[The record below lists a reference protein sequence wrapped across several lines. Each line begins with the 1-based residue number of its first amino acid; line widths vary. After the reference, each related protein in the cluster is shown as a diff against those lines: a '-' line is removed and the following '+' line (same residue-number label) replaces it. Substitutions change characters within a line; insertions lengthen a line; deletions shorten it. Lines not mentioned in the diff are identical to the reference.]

1 MIKLAKKKQIVI
13 SEEELVP
20 TTLAVVQDKKKA
32 SIFGVLWIFVIF
44 IIFIAGVIYLPE
56 ISAYINSYL
65 NPDIIEPGTS
75 NNDNNKANDTE
86 DISQVK
92 EYAITNELEITE
104 ESFKIGSFNI
114 ENNTIKFKITN
125 LTNEV
130 LELKD
135 EHYFINLYNDNKK
148 LLQRIYLQ
156 DILSP
161 NSETDSSYDLND
173 TMTTIISLVKI
184 REDEY
189 PSHVVNVPE
198 EGIATMTCINDK
210 NYEKLE
216 YLLNSNKAY
225 VTNLIYEVNTN
236 DSNFN
241 NLYSNYQISKAAYNN
256 IEGVS
261 SNITVENGILKFKT
275 IMNLSNIKSD
285 TINLK
290 SVYPYGTDAKVI
302 YFEMT
307 ASGYTCS

>member
-32 SIFGVLWIFVIF
+32 NVFGMIWIFIIF

-65 NPDIIEPGTS
+65 NPDVVVPNTPSKDNKKEDDTKDETS
-75 NNDNNKANDTE
+75 
-86 DISQVK
+86 VK
-92 EYAITNELEITE
+92 EYKIANDLEITE
-104 ESFKIGSFNI
+104 KSFKISNFNI

-125 LTNEV
+125 LTSEV

-135 EHYFINLYNDNKK
+135 AHYFINLYNDSKK

-156 DILSP
+156 DIISP
-161 NSETDSSYDLND
+161 SSEADATYDLND
-173 TMTTIISLVKI
+173 SSASIISLVKI
-184 REDEY
+184 SEEEY
-189 PSHVVNVPE
+189 PSHIVTVPE
-198 EGIATMTCINDK
+198 EGVATLTCTK
-210 NYEKLE
+210 NYEKVE
-216 YLLNSNKAY
+216 YLLNNNKVY
-225 VTNLIYEVNTN
+225 VTNLIYEVNTT
-236 DSNFN
+236 DANFN
-241 NLYSNYQISKAAYNN
+241 NLYNNYQALQTTYNN

-261 SNITVENGILKFKT
+261 SNITLENGLLSFKT
-275 IMNLSNIKSD
+275 IINLSSVKSD
-285 TINLK
+285 TLNLK
-290 SVYPYGTDAKVI
+290 TIYPFGTDAKVI

>member
-32 SIFGVLWIFVIF
+32 NVFGMIWIFIIF

-65 NPDIIEPGTS
+65 NPDVVVPNTPSKDNKKEDDTKDETS
-75 NNDNNKANDTE
+75 
-86 DISQVK
+86 VK
-92 EYAITNELEITE
+92 EYKIANDLEITE
-104 ESFKIGSFNI
+104 ESFKISNFNI

-125 LTNEV
+125 LTSEV

-135 EHYFINLYNDNKK
+135 AHYFVNLYSDNKK

-156 DILSP
+156 DIISPSSEADATYDLS
-161 NSETDSSYDLND
+161 DSSAS
-173 TMTTIISLVKI
+173 IISLVKI
-184 REDEY
+184 SEEEY
-189 PSHVVNVPE
+189 PSHIVTVPE
-198 EGIATMTCINDK
+198 EGVATLTCTK
-210 NYEKLE
+210 NYEKVE
-216 YLLNSNKAY
+216 YLLNNNKVY
-225 VTNLIYEVNTN
+225 VTNLIYEVNTT
-236 DSNFN
+236 DANFN
-241 NLYSNYQISKAAYNN
+241 NLYNNYQALQTTYNN

-261 SNITVENGILKFKT
+261 SNITLENGLLSFKT
-275 IMNLSNIKSD
+275 IINLSSVKSD
-285 TINLK
+285 ALNLK
-290 SVYPYGTDAKVI
+290 TIYPFGTDAKVI

>member
-32 SIFGVLWIFVIF
+32 NVFGMIWIFIIF

-65 NPDIIEPGTS
+65 NPDVVVPNTPS
-75 NNDNNKANDTE
+75 KDNKKEDDTKDE
-86 DISQVK
+86 ISVK
-92 EYAITNELEITE
+92 EYKIANDLEITE
-104 ESFKIGSFNI
+104 ESFKISNFNI

-125 LTNEV
+125 LTSEV

-135 EHYFINLYNDNKK
+135 AHYFVNLYSDNKK

-156 DILSP
+156 DIISPSSEADATYDLS
-161 NSETDSSYDLND
+161 DSSAS
-173 TMTTIISLVKI
+173 IISLVKI
-184 REDEY
+184 SEEEY
-189 PSHVVNVPE
+189 PSHIVTVPE
-198 EGIATMTCINDK
+198 EGVATLTCTK
-210 NYEKLE
+210 NYEKVE
-216 YLLNSNKAY
+216 YLLNNNKVY
-225 VTNLIYEVNTN
+225 VTNLLYEVNTT
-236 DSNFN
+236 DANFN
-241 NLYSNYQISKAAYNN
+241 NLYNNYQALQTTYNN

-261 SNITVENGILKFKT
+261 SNITLENGLLSFKT
-275 IMNLSNIKSD
+275 IINLSSVKSD
-285 TINLK
+285 TLNLK
-290 SVYPYGTDAKVI
+290 TIYPFGTDAKVI

>member
-32 SIFGVLWIFVIF
+32 NVFGMIWIFIIF

-65 NPDIIEPGTS
+65 NPDVVVPNTPSKDNKKEDDTKDETS
-75 NNDNNKANDTE
+75 
-86 DISQVK
+86 VK
-92 EYAITNELEITE
+92 EYTITNELEIAE
-104 ESFKIGSFNI
+104 ESFKISNFNI

-125 LTNEV
+125 LTSEV

-135 EHYFINLYNDNKK
+135 AHYFVNLYSDSKK

-156 DILSP
+156 DIISPSSEADATYDLS
-161 NSETDSSYDLND
+161 DSSAS
-173 TMTTIISLVKI
+173 IISLVKI
-184 REDEY
+184 SEEEY
-189 PSHVVNVPE
+189 PSHIVTVPE
-198 EGIATMTCINDK
+198 EGVATLTCTK
-210 NYEKLE
+210 NYEKVE
-216 YLLNSNKAY
+216 YLLNNNKVY
-225 VTNLIYEVNTN
+225 VTNLLYEVNTT
-236 DSNFN
+236 DANFN
-241 NLYSNYQISKAAYNN
+241 NLYNNYQALQTTYNN

-261 SNITVENGILKFKT
+261 SNITLENGLLSFKT
-275 IMNLSNIKSD
+275 IINLSSVKSD
-285 TINLK
+285 TLNLK
-290 SVYPYGTDAKVI
+290 TIYPFGTDAKVI

>member
-32 SIFGVLWIFVIF
+32 SVFGMIWIFIIF

-65 NPDIIEPGTS
+65 NPEVVVPSAPSKDNKKEDYPKDETS
-75 NNDNNKANDTE
+75 
-86 DISQVK
+86 VK
-92 EYAITNELEITE
+92 EYKIANDLEITE
-104 ESFKIGSFNI
+104 ESFKISNFNI

-135 EHYFINLYNDNKK
+135 AHYFVNLYSDNKK

-156 DILSP
+156 DIISP
-161 NSETDSSYDLND
+161 SSETDAAYDLSD
-173 TMTTIISLVKI
+173 SSAKVISLVKI
-184 REDEY
+184 SEEEY
-189 PSHVVNVPE
+189 PSHIVTVPE
-198 EGIATMTCINDK
+198 EGVATLTCTK
-210 NYEKLE
+210 NYEKVE
-216 YLLNSNKAY
+216 YLLNNNKVY
-225 VTNLIYEVNTN
+225 VTNLLYEVNTT
-236 DSNFN
+236 DVNFN
-241 NLYSNYQISKAAYNN
+241 NLYNNYQTLQTTYNN

-261 SNITVENGILKFKT
+261 SNITLENGLLSFKT
-275 IMNLSNIKSD
+275 IINLSSVKSD
-285 TINLK
+285 TLNLK
-290 SVYPYGTDAKVI
+290 TIYPFGTDAKVI

>member
-32 SIFGVLWIFVIF
+32 NVFGMIWIFIIF

-65 NPDIIEPGTS
+65 NPDVVVPNTPSKDNKKEDDTKDETS
-75 NNDNNKANDTE
+75 
-86 DISQVK
+86 VK
-92 EYAITNELEITE
+92 EYKIANDLEITE
-104 ESFKIGSFNI
+104 ESFKISNFNI

-125 LTNEV
+125 LTSEV

-135 EHYFINLYNDNKK
+135 AHYFVNLYSDNKK

-161 NSETDSSYDLND
+161 SSETDAAYDLSD
-173 TMTTIISLVKI
+173 SSAKVISLVKI
-184 REDEY
+184 SEEEY
-189 PSHVVNVPE
+189 PSHIVTVPE
-198 EGIATMTCINDK
+198 EGVATLTCTK
-210 NYEKLE
+210 NYEKVE
-216 YLLNSNKAY
+216 YLLNNNKVY
-225 VTNLIYEVNTN
+225 VANLIYEVNTT
-236 DSNFN
+236 DVNFN
-241 NLYSNYQISKAAYNN
+241 NLYNNYQTLQTTYNN

-261 SNITVENGILKFKT
+261 SNITLENGLLSFKT
-275 IMNLSNIKSD
+275 IINLSSVKSD
-285 TINLK
+285 TLNLK
-290 SVYPYGTDAKVI
+290 SVYPFGTDAKVI

>member
-32 SIFGVLWIFVIF
+32 NVFGIIWIFIIF

-65 NPDIIEPGTS
+65 NPDVVVPSTPSKDNKKEDDTKDETS
-75 NNDNNKANDTE
+75 
-86 DISQVK
+86 VK
-92 EYAITNELEITE
+92 EYKIANDLEITE
-104 ESFKIGSFNI
+104 ESFKISNFNI

-125 LTNEV
+125 LTSEV

-135 EHYFINLYNDNKK
+135 AHYFVNLYSDNKK

-161 NSETDSSYDLND
+161 SSETDAAYDLSD
-173 TMTTIISLVKI
+173 SSAKVISLVKI
-184 REDEY
+184 SEEEY
-189 PSHVVNVPE
+189 PSHIVTVPE
-198 EGIATMTCINDK
+198 EGVATLTCTK
-210 NYEKLE
+210 NYEKVE
-216 YLLNSNKAY
+216 YLLNNNKVY
-225 VTNLIYEVNTN
+225 VANLIYEVNTT
-236 DSNFN
+236 DVNFN
-241 NLYSNYQISKAAYNN
+241 NLYNNYQTLQTTYNN

-261 SNITVENGILKFKT
+261 SNITLENGLLSFKT
-275 IMNLSNIKSD
+275 IINLSSVKSD
-285 TINLK
+285 TLNLK
-290 SVYPYGTDAKVI
+290 TIYPFGTDAKVI

>member
-32 SIFGVLWIFVIF
+32 NVFGMIWIFIIF

-65 NPDIIEPGTS
+65 NPDVVVPNTPSKDNKKEDDTQDDTS
-75 NNDNNKANDTE
+75 
-86 DISQVK
+86 VK
-92 EYAITNELEITE
+92 EYTITNELEIAE
-104 ESFKIGSFNI
+104 ESFKISSFNI

-125 LTNEV
+125 LTSEV

-135 EHYFINLYNDNKK
+135 AHYFVNLYSDNKK

-156 DILSP
+156 DIISPSSEADATYDLS
-161 NSETDSSYDLND
+161 DSSAS
-173 TMTTIISLVKI
+173 IISLVKI
-184 REDEY
+184 SEEEY
-189 PSHVVNVPE
+189 PSHIVTVPE
-198 EGIATMTCINDK
+198 EGVATLTCTK
-210 NYEKLE
+210 NYEKVE
-216 YLLNSNKAY
+216 YLLNNNKVY
-225 VTNLIYEVNTN
+225 VTNLLYEVNTT
-236 DSNFN
+236 DANFN
-241 NLYSNYQISKAAYNN
+241 NLYNNYQALQTTYNN

-261 SNITVENGILKFKT
+261 SNITLENGLLSFKT
-275 IMNLSNIKSD
+275 IINLSSVKSD
-285 TINLK
+285 TLNLK
-290 SVYPYGTDAKVI
+290 TIYPFGTDAKVI

>member
-32 SIFGVLWIFVIF
+32 NVFGMIWIFIIF

-65 NPDIIEPGTS
+65 NPDVVVPNTPSKDNKKEDDTKDETS
-75 NNDNNKANDTE
+75 
-86 DISQVK
+86 VK
-92 EYAITNELEITE
+92 EYKIANDLEITE
-104 ESFKIGSFNI
+104 ESFKISNFNV

-125 LTNEV
+125 LTSEV

-135 EHYFINLYNDNKK
+135 EHYFVNLYSDNKK

-156 DILSP
+156 DIISPSSEADATYDLS
-161 NSETDSSYDLND
+161 DSSAS
-173 TMTTIISLVKI
+173 IISLVKI
-184 REDEY
+184 SEEEY
-189 PSHVVNVPE
+189 PSHIVTVPE
-198 EGIATMTCINDK
+198 EGVATLTCTK
-210 NYEKLE
+210 NYEKVE
-216 YLLNSNKAY
+216 YLLNNNKVY
-225 VTNLIYEVNTN
+225 VTNLLYEVNTT
-236 DSNFN
+236 DANFN
-241 NLYSNYQISKAAYNN
+241 NLYNNYQALQTTYNN

-261 SNITVENGILKFKT
+261 SNITLENGLLSFKT
-275 IMNLSNIKSD
+275 IINLSSVKSD
-285 TINLK
+285 TLNLK
-290 SVYPYGTDAKVI
+290 TIYPFGTDAKVI

>member
-32 SIFGVLWIFVIF
+32 NVFGMIWIFIIF

-65 NPDIIEPGTS
+65 NPDVVVPNTPSKDNKKEDDTKDETS
-75 NNDNNKANDTE
+75 
-86 DISQVK
+86 VK
-92 EYAITNELEITE
+92 EYKIANDLEITE
-104 ESFKIGSFNI
+104 ESFKISNFNI

-125 LTNEV
+125 LTSEV

-135 EHYFINLYNDNKK
+135 AHYFVNLYSDNKK

-156 DILSP
+156 DIISPSSEADATYDLS
-161 NSETDSSYDLND
+161 DSSAS
-173 TMTTIISLVKI
+173 IISLVKI
-184 REDEY
+184 SEEEY
-189 PSHVVNVPE
+189 PSHIVTVPE
-198 EGIATMTCINDK
+198 EGVATLTCTK
-210 NYEKLE
+210 NYEKVE
-216 YLLNSNKAY
+216 YLLNNNKVY
-225 VTNLIYEVNTN
+225 VTNLIYEVNTT
-236 DSNFN
+236 DANFN
-241 NLYSNYQISKAAYNN
+241 NLYNNYQALQTTYNN

-261 SNITVENGILKFKT
+261 SNITLENGLLSFKT
-275 IMNLSNIKSD
+275 IINLSSVKSD
-285 TINLK
+285 TLNLK
-290 SVYPYGTDAKVI
+290 TIYPFGTDAKVI

>member
-32 SIFGVLWIFVIF
+32 NVFGMIWIFIIF

-65 NPDIIEPGTS
+65 NPDVVVPSTPSKDNKKEDDTKDETS
-75 NNDNNKANDTE
+75 
-86 DISQVK
+86 VK
-92 EYAITNELEITE
+92 EYKIANDLEITE
-104 ESFKIGSFNI
+104 ESFKISNFNI

-135 EHYFINLYNDNKK
+135 AHYFVNLYSDNKK

-161 NSETDSSYDLND
+161 SSETDAAYDLSD
-173 TMTTIISLVKI
+173 SSAKVISLVKI
-184 REDEY
+184 SEEEY
-189 PSHVVNVPE
+189 PSHIVTVPE
-198 EGIATMTCINDK
+198 EGVATLTCTK
-210 NYEKLE
+210 NYEKVE
-216 YLLNSNKAY
+216 YLLNNNKVY
-225 VTNLIYEVNTN
+225 VANLIYEVNTT
-236 DSNFN
+236 DVNFN
-241 NLYSNYQISKAAYNN
+241 NLYNNYQTLQTTYNN

-261 SNITVENGILKFKT
+261 SNITLENGLLNFKT
-275 IMNLSNIKSD
+275 IINLSSVKSD
-285 TINLK
+285 TLNLK
-290 SVYPYGTDAKVI
+290 SVYPFGTDAKVI

>member
-32 SIFGVLWIFVIF
+32 NVFGMIWIFIIF

-65 NPDIIEPGTS
+65 NPEVVVPSTPSKDNKKEDDTKDETS
-75 NNDNNKANDTE
+75 
-86 DISQVK
+86 VK
-92 EYAITNELEITE
+92 EYKIANDLEITE
-104 ESFKIGSFNI
+104 ESFKISNFNI

-125 LTNEV
+125 LTSEV

-135 EHYFINLYNDNKK
+135 AHYFVNLYSDNKK

-161 NSETDSSYDLND
+161 SSETDAAYDLID
-173 TMTTIISLVKI
+173 SSAKVISLVKI
-184 REDEY
+184 SEEEY
-189 PSHVVNVPE
+189 PSHIVTVPE
-198 EGIATMTCINDK
+198 EGVATLTCTK
-210 NYEKLE
+210 NYEKVE
-216 YLLNSNKAY
+216 YLLNNNKVY
-225 VTNLIYEVNTN
+225 VANLIYEVNTT
-236 DSNFN
+236 DVNFN
-241 NLYSNYQISKAAYNN
+241 NLYNNYQTLQTTYNN

-261 SNITVENGILKFKT
+261 SNITLENGLLNFKT
-275 IMNLSNIKSD
+275 IINLSSVKSD
-285 TINLK
+285 TLNLK
-290 SVYPYGTDAKVI
+290 TIYPFGTDAKVI

>member
-32 SIFGVLWIFVIF
+32 NVFGMIWIFIIF

-65 NPDIIEPGTS
+65 NPDVVVPSTPSKDNKKEDDTKDETS
-75 NNDNNKANDTE
+75 
-86 DISQVK
+86 VK
-92 EYAITNELEITE
+92 EYKIANDLEITE
-104 ESFKIGSFNI
+104 ESFKISNFNI

-125 LTNEV
+125 LTSEV

-135 EHYFINLYNDNKK
+135 AHYFVNLYSDNKK

-161 NSETDSSYDLND
+161 SSETDAAYDLSD
-173 TMTTIISLVKI
+173 SSAKVISLVKI
-184 REDEY
+184 SEEEY
-189 PSHVVNVPE
+189 PSHIVTVPE
-198 EGIATMTCINDK
+198 EGVATLTCTK
-210 NYEKLE
+210 NYEKVE
-216 YLLNSNKAY
+216 YLLNNNKVY
-225 VTNLIYEVNTN
+225 VANLIYEVNTT
-236 DSNFN
+236 DVNFN
-241 NLYSNYQISKAAYNN
+241 NLYNNYQTLQTTYNN

-261 SNITVENGILKFKT
+261 SNITLENGLLNFKT
-275 IMNLSNIKSD
+275 IINLSSVKSD
-285 TINLK
+285 TLNLK
-290 SVYPYGTDAKVI
+290 TIYPFGTDAKVI

>member
-32 SIFGVLWIFVIF
+32 NVFGMIWIFIIF

-65 NPDIIEPGTS
+65 NPDVVVPNTPS
-75 NNDNNKANDTE
+75 KDNKKEDDTKDE
-86 DISQVK
+86 ISVK
-92 EYAITNELEITE
+92 EYKIANDLEITE
-104 ESFKIGSFNI
+104 ESFKISNFNI

-125 LTNEV
+125 LTSEV

-135 EHYFINLYNDNKK
+135 AHYFVNLYSDNKK

-156 DILSP
+156 DIISPSSEADATYDLS
-161 NSETDSSYDLND
+161 DSSAS
-173 TMTTIISLVKI
+173 IISLVKI
-184 REDEY
+184 SEEEY
-189 PSHVVNVPE
+189 PSHIVTIPE
-198 EGIATMTCINDK
+198 EGVATLTCTK
-210 NYEKLE
+210 NYEKVE
-216 YLLNSNKAY
+216 YLLNNNKVY
-225 VTNLIYEVNTN
+225 VTNLLYEVNTT
-236 DSNFN
+236 DANFN
-241 NLYSNYQISKAAYNN
+241 NLYNNYQALQTTYNN

-261 SNITVENGILKFKT
+261 SNITLENGLLSFKT
-275 IMNLSNIKSD
+275 IINLSSVKSD
-285 TINLK
+285 TLNLK
-290 SVYPYGTDAKVI
+290 TIYPFGTDAKVI

>member
-32 SIFGVLWIFVIF
+32 NVFGMIWIFIIF

-65 NPDIIEPGTS
+65 NPDVVVPNTPSKDNKKEDDTKDETS
-75 NNDNNKANDTE
+75 
-86 DISQVK
+86 VK
-92 EYAITNELEITE
+92 EYKIANDLEITE
-104 ESFKIGSFNI
+104 ESFKISNFNI

-125 LTNEV
+125 LTSEV

-135 EHYFINLYNDNKK
+135 AHYFINLYNDSKK

-156 DILSP
+156 DIISPSSEADATYDLS
-161 NSETDSSYDLND
+161 DSSAS
-173 TMTTIISLVKI
+173 IISLVKI
-184 REDEY
+184 SEEEY
-189 PSHVVNVPE
+189 PSHIVTVPE
-198 EGIATMTCINDK
+198 EGVATLTCTK
-210 NYEKLE
+210 NYEKVE
-216 YLLNSNKAY
+216 YLLNNNKVY
-225 VTNLIYEVNTN
+225 VTNLLYEVNTT
-236 DSNFN
+236 DANFN
-241 NLYSNYQISKAAYNN
+241 NLYNNYQALQTTYNN

-261 SNITVENGILKFKT
+261 SNITLENGLLSFKT
-275 IMNLSNIKSD
+275 IINLSSVKSD
-285 TINLK
+285 TLNLK
-290 SVYPYGTDAKVI
+290 TIYPFGTDAKVI

>member
-20 TTLAVVQDKKKA
+20 TTLAVVQDKKKV
-32 SIFGVLWIFVIF
+32 SVFGMVWIF
-44 IIFIAGVIYLPE
+44 IIFIIFITGVIYLPE

-65 NPDIIEPGTS
+65 NPEVVVPSTPSKDNKKEDDTKDETS
-75 NNDNNKANDTE
+75 
-86 DISQVK
+86 VK
-92 EYAITNELEITE
+92 EYKIANDLEITE
-104 ESFKIGSFNI
+104 ESFKISNFNI

-135 EHYFINLYNDNKK
+135 AHYFVNLYSDNKK

-161 NSETDSSYDLND
+161 SSETDAAYDLSD
-173 TMTTIISLVKI
+173 SSAKVISLVKI
-184 REDEY
+184 SEEEY
-189 PSHVVNVPE
+189 PSHIVTVPE
-198 EGIATMTCINDK
+198 EGVATLTCTK
-210 NYEKLE
+210 NYEKVE
-216 YLLNSNKAY
+216 YLLNNNKVY
-225 VTNLIYEVNTN
+225 VANLIYEVNTT
-236 DSNFN
+236 DVNFN
-241 NLYSNYQISKAAYNN
+241 NLYNNYQTLQTTYNN

-261 SNITVENGILKFKT
+261 SNITLENGLLSFKT
-275 IMNLSNIKSD
+275 IINLSSVKSD
-285 TINLK
+285 TLNLK
-290 SVYPYGTDAKVI
+290 SVYPFGTDAKVI

>member
-32 SIFGVLWIFVIF
+32 NVFGMIWIFIIF

-65 NPDIIEPGTS
+65 NPDVVVPNTPSKDNKKEDDTKDETS
-75 NNDNNKANDTE
+75 
-86 DISQVK
+86 VK
-92 EYAITNELEITE
+92 EYKIANDLEITE
-104 ESFKIGSFNI
+104 ESFKISNFNI

-125 LTNEV
+125 LTSEV

-135 EHYFINLYNDNKK
+135 AHYFVNLYSDNKK

-161 NSETDSSYDLND
+161 SSETDAAYDLSD
-173 TMTTIISLVKI
+173 SSASIISLVKI
-184 REDEY
+184 SEEEY
-189 PSHVVNVPE
+189 PSHIVTVPE
-198 EGIATMTCINDK
+198 EGVATLTCTK
-210 NYEKLE
+210 NYEKVE
-216 YLLNSNKAY
+216 YLLNNNKVY
-225 VTNLIYEVNTN
+225 VTNLIYEVNTT
-236 DSNFN
+236 DANFN
-241 NLYSNYQISKAAYNN
+241 NLYNNYQALQTTYNN

-261 SNITVENGILKFKT
+261 SNITLENGLLSFKT
-275 IMNLSNIKSD
+275 IINLSSVKSD
-285 TINLK
+285 TLNLK
-290 SVYPYGTDAKVI
+290 TIYPFGTDAKVI

>member
-32 SIFGVLWIFVIF
+32 NVFGMIWIFIIF

-65 NPDIIEPGTS
+65 NPDVVVPNTPSKDNKKEDDTKDETS
-75 NNDNNKANDTE
+75 
-86 DISQVK
+86 VK
-92 EYAITNELEITE
+92 EYKIANDLEITE
-104 ESFKIGSFNI
+104 ESFKISNFNI

-125 LTNEV
+125 LTSEV

-135 EHYFINLYNDNKK
+135 AHYFVNLYSDNKK

-161 NSETDSSYDLND
+161 SSETDAAYDLSD
-173 TMTTIISLVKI
+173 SSASIISLVKI
-184 REDEY
+184 SEEEY
-189 PSHVVNVPE
+189 PSHIVTVPE
-198 EGIATMTCINDK
+198 EGIATLTCTK
-210 NYEKLE
+210 NYEKVE
-216 YLLNSNKAY
+216 YLLNNNKAY
-225 VTNLIYEVNTN
+225 VTNLLYEVNTT
-236 DSNFN
+236 DVNFN
-241 NLYSNYQISKAAYNN
+241 NLYNNYQTLQTTYNN

-261 SNITVENGILKFKT
+261 SNITLENGLLSFKT
-275 IMNLSNIKSD
+275 IINLSSVKSD
-285 TINLK
+285 TLNLK
-290 SVYPYGTDAKVI
+290 TIYPFGTDAKVI

>member
-32 SIFGVLWIFVIF
+32 NVFGIIWIFIIF

-65 NPDIIEPGTS
+65 NPDVVVPNTPSKDNKKEDDTKDETS
-75 NNDNNKANDTE
+75 
-86 DISQVK
+86 VK
-92 EYAITNELEITE
+92 EYKIANDLEITE
-104 ESFKIGSFNI
+104 ESFKISNFNI

-135 EHYFINLYNDNKK
+135 AHYFVNLYSDNKK

-161 NSETDSSYDLND
+161 SSETDAAYDLSD
-173 TMTTIISLVKI
+173 SSAKVISLVKI
-184 REDEY
+184 SEEEY
-189 PSHVVNVPE
+189 PSHIVTVPE
-198 EGIATMTCINDK
+198 EGVATLTCTK
-210 NYEKLE
+210 NYEKVE
-216 YLLNSNKAY
+216 YLLNNNKVY
-225 VTNLIYEVNTN
+225 VANLIYEVNTT
-236 DSNFN
+236 DVNFN
-241 NLYSNYQISKAAYNN
+241 NLYNNYQTLQTTYNN

-261 SNITVENGILKFKT
+261 SNITLENGLLNFKT
-275 IMNLSNIKSD
+275 IINLSSVKSD
-285 TINLK
+285 TLNLK
-290 SVYPYGTDAKVI
+290 SVYPFGTDAKVI

>member
-32 SIFGVLWIFVIF
+32 NVFGMIWIFIIF

-65 NPDIIEPGTS
+65 NPDVVVPNTPSKDNKKEDDTKDETS
-75 NNDNNKANDTE
+75 
-86 DISQVK
+86 VK
-92 EYAITNELEITE
+92 EYTITNELEIAE
-104 ESFKIGSFNI
+104 ESFKISNFNI

-125 LTNEV
+125 LTSEV

-135 EHYFINLYNDNKK
+135 AHYFINLYNDSKK

-156 DILSP
+156 DIISPSSEADATYDLS
-161 NSETDSSYDLND
+161 DSSAS
-173 TMTTIISLVKI
+173 IISLVKI
-184 REDEY
+184 SEEEY
-189 PSHVVNVPE
+189 PSHIVTVPE
-198 EGIATMTCINDK
+198 EGVATLTCTK
-210 NYEKLE
+210 NYEKVE
-216 YLLNSNKAY
+216 YLLNNNKVY
-225 VTNLIYEVNTN
+225 VTNLLYEVNTT
-236 DSNFN
+236 DANFN
-241 NLYSNYQISKAAYNN
+241 NLYNNYQALQTTYNN

-261 SNITVENGILKFKT
+261 SNITLENGLLSFKT
-275 IMNLSNIKSD
+275 IINLSSVKSD
-285 TINLK
+285 ALNLK
-290 SVYPYGTDAKVI
+290 TIYPFGTDAKVI

>member
-32 SIFGVLWIFVIF
+32 NVFGMIWIFIIF

-65 NPDIIEPGTS
+65 NPDVVVPSTPSKDNKKEDDTKDETS
-75 NNDNNKANDTE
+75 
-86 DISQVK
+86 VK
-92 EYAITNELEITE
+92 EYKIANDLEITE
-104 ESFKIGSFNI
+104 ESFKISNFNI

-135 EHYFINLYNDNKK
+135 AHYFVNLYSDNKK

-161 NSETDSSYDLND
+161 SSEADATYDLSDSSAKV
-173 TMTTIISLVKI
+173 ISLVKI
-184 REDEY
+184 SEEEY
-189 PSHVVNVPE
+189 PSHIVTVPE
-198 EGIATMTCINDK
+198 EGVATLTCTK
-210 NYEKLE
+210 NYEKVE
-216 YLLNSNKAY
+216 YLLNNNKVY
-225 VTNLIYEVNTN
+225 VTNLLYEVNTT
-236 DSNFN
+236 DANFN
-241 NLYSNYQISKAAYNN
+241 NLYNNYQALQTTYNN

-261 SNITVENGILKFKT
+261 SNITLENGLLSFKT
-275 IMNLSNIKSD
+275 IINLSSVKSD
-285 TINLK
+285 TLNLK
-290 SVYPYGTDAKVI
+290 TIYPFGTDAKVI

>member
-32 SIFGVLWIFVIF
+32 NVFGMIWIFIIF

-65 NPDIIEPGTS
+65 NPDVVVPNTPSKDNKKEDDTKDETS
-75 NNDNNKANDTE
+75 
-86 DISQVK
+86 VK
-92 EYAITNELEITE
+92 EYKIANDLEITE
-104 ESFKIGSFNI
+104 ESFKISNFNI

-125 LTNEV
+125 LTSEV

-135 EHYFINLYNDNKK
+135 AHYFINLYNDSKK

-156 DILSP
+156 DIISPSSEADATYDLS
-161 NSETDSSYDLND
+161 DSSAS
-173 TMTTIISLVKI
+173 IISLVKI
-184 REDEY
+184 SEEEY
-189 PSHVVNVPE
+189 PSHIVTVPE
-198 EGIATMTCINDK
+198 EGVATLTCTK
-210 NYEKLE
+210 NYEKVE
-216 YLLNSNKAY
+216 YLLNNNKVY
-225 VTNLIYEVNTN
+225 VTNLLYEVNTT
-236 DSNFN
+236 DANFN
-241 NLYSNYQISKAAYNN
+241 NLYNNYQALQTTYNN

-261 SNITVENGILKFKT
+261 SNITLENGLLNFKT
-275 IMNLSNIKSD
+275 IINLSSVKSD
-285 TINLK
+285 TLNLK
-290 SVYPYGTDAKVI
+290 TIYPFGTDAKVI

>member
-32 SIFGVLWIFVIF
+32 NVFGMIWIFIIF

-65 NPDIIEPGTS
+65 NPDVVVPNTPSKDNKKEDDTKDETS
-75 NNDNNKANDTE
+75 
-86 DISQVK
+86 VK
-92 EYAITNELEITE
+92 EYKIANDLEITE
-104 ESFKIGSFNI
+104 ESFKISNFNI

-125 LTNEV
+125 LTSEV

-135 EHYFINLYNDNKK
+135 EHYFVNLYSDNKK

-156 DILSP
+156 DIISP
-161 NSETDSSYDLND
+161 SSETDATYDLSD
-173 TMTTIISLVKI
+173 SSASIISLVKI
-184 REDEY
+184 SEEEY
-189 PSHVVNVPE
+189 PSHIVTVPE
-198 EGIATMTCINDK
+198 EGVATLTCTK
-210 NYEKLE
+210 NYEKVE
-216 YLLNSNKAY
+216 YLLNNNKAY
-225 VTNLIYEVNTN
+225 VTNLLYEVNTT
-236 DSNFN
+236 DVNFN
-241 NLYSNYQISKAAYNN
+241 NLYNNYQTLQTTYNN

-261 SNITVENGILKFKT
+261 SNITLENGLLSFKT
-275 IMNLSNIKSD
+275 IINLSSVKSD
-285 TINLK
+285 TLNLK
-290 SVYPYGTDAKVI
+290 TIYPFGTDAKVI

>member
-32 SIFGVLWIFVIF
+32 NVFGMIWIFIIF

-65 NPDIIEPGTS
+65 NPDVVVPNTPSKDNKKEDDTKDETS
-75 NNDNNKANDTE
+75 
-86 DISQVK
+86 VK
-92 EYAITNELEITE
+92 EYKIANDLEITE
-104 ESFKIGSFNI
+104 ESFKISNFNI

-125 LTNEV
+125 LTSEV

-135 EHYFINLYNDNKK
+135 AHYFVNLYSDNKK

-161 NSETDSSYDLND
+161 SSETDAAYDLSD
-173 TMTTIISLVKI
+173 SSAKVISLIKI
-184 REDEY
+184 SEEEY
-189 PSHVVNVPE
+189 PSHIVTVPE
-198 EGIATMTCINDK
+198 EGVATLTCTK
-210 NYEKLE
+210 NYEKVE
-216 YLLNSNKAY
+216 YLLNNNKVY
-225 VTNLIYEVNTN
+225 VANLIYEVNTT
-236 DSNFN
+236 DVNFN
-241 NLYSNYQISKAAYNN
+241 NLYNNYQTLQTTYNN

-261 SNITVENGILKFKT
+261 SNITLENGLLSFKT
-275 IMNLSNIKSD
+275 IINLSSVKSD
-285 TINLK
+285 TLNLK
-290 SVYPYGTDAKVI
+290 SVYPFGTDAKVI

>member
-32 SIFGVLWIFVIF
+32 NVFGMIWIFIIF

-65 NPDIIEPGTS
+65 NPDVVVPNTPSKDNKKEDDTQDDTS
-75 NNDNNKANDTE
+75 
-86 DISQVK
+86 VK
-92 EYAITNELEITE
+92 EYKIANELEIAE
-104 ESFKIGSFNI
+104 ESFKISNFNI

-125 LTNEV
+125 LTSEV

-135 EHYFINLYNDNKK
+135 AHYFVNLYSDNKK

-156 DILSP
+156 DIISPSSEADATYDLS
-161 NSETDSSYDLND
+161 DSSAS
-173 TMTTIISLVKI
+173 IISLVKI
-184 REDEY
+184 SEEEY
-189 PSHVVNVPE
+189 PSHIVTVPE
-198 EGIATMTCINDK
+198 EGVATLTCTK
-210 NYEKLE
+210 NYEKVE
-216 YLLNSNKAY
+216 YLLNNNKVY
-225 VTNLIYEVNTN
+225 VTNLLYEVNTT
-236 DSNFN
+236 DANFN
-241 NLYSNYQISKAAYNN
+241 NLYNNYQALQTTYNN

-261 SNITVENGILKFKT
+261 SNITLENGLLSFKT
-275 IMNLSNIKSD
+275 IINLSSVKSD
-285 TINLK
+285 TLNLK
-290 SVYPYGTDAKVI
+290 TIYPFGTDAKVI

>member
-32 SIFGVLWIFVIF
+32 NVFGMIWIFIIF

-65 NPDIIEPGTS
+65 NPDVVVPSTPSKDNKKEDDTKDETS
-75 NNDNNKANDTE
+75 
-86 DISQVK
+86 VK
-92 EYAITNELEITE
+92 EYKIANDLEITE
-104 ESFKIGSFNI
+104 ESFKISNFNI

-125 LTNEV
+125 LTSEV

-135 EHYFINLYNDNKK
+135 AHYFVNLYSDNKK

-156 DILSP
+156 DIISPSSEADATYDLS
-161 NSETDSSYDLND
+161 DSSAKV
-173 TMTTIISLVKI
+173 ISLVKI
-184 REDEY
+184 SEEEY
-189 PSHVVNVPE
+189 PSHIVTVPE
-198 EGIATMTCINDK
+198 EGVATLTCTK
-210 NYEKLE
+210 NYEKVE
-216 YLLNSNKAY
+216 YLLNNNKVY
-225 VTNLIYEVNTN
+225 VANLIYEVNTT
-236 DSNFN
+236 DVNFN
-241 NLYSNYQISKAAYNN
+241 NLYNNYQTLQTTYNN

-261 SNITVENGILKFKT
+261 SNITLENGLLNFKT
-275 IMNLSNIKSD
+275 IINLSSVKSD
-285 TINLK
+285 TLNLK
-290 SVYPYGTDAKVI
+290 TIYPFGTDAKVI

>member
-32 SIFGVLWIFVIF
+32 NVFGMIWIFIIF

-65 NPDIIEPGTS
+65 NPDVVVPSTPSKDNKKEDDTKDETS
-75 NNDNNKANDTE
+75 
-86 DISQVK
+86 VK
-92 EYAITNELEITE
+92 EYKIANDLEITE
-104 ESFKIGSFNI
+104 ESFKISNFNI

-135 EHYFINLYNDNKK
+135 AHYFVNLYSDNKK

-161 NSETDSSYDLND
+161 SSETDAAYDLSD
-173 TMTTIISLVKI
+173 SSAKVISLVKI
-184 REDEY
+184 SEEEY
-189 PSHVVNVPE
+189 PSHIVTVPE
-198 EGIATMTCINDK
+198 EGVATLTCTK
-210 NYEKLE
+210 NYEKVE
-216 YLLNSNKAY
+216 YLLNNNKVY
-225 VTNLIYEVNTN
+225 VTNLLYEVNTT
-236 DSNFN
+236 DANFN
-241 NLYSNYQISKAAYNN
+241 NLYNNYQALQTTYNN

-261 SNITVENGILKFKT
+261 SNITLENGLLSFKT
-275 IMNLSNIKSD
+275 IINLSSVKSD
-285 TINLK
+285 TLNLK
-290 SVYPYGTDAKVI
+290 TIYPFGTDAKVI

>member
-32 SIFGVLWIFVIF
+32 NVFGMIWIFIIF

-65 NPDIIEPGTS
+65 NPDVVVPNTPSKDNKKEDDTKDETS
-75 NNDNNKANDTE
+75 
-86 DISQVK
+86 VK
-92 EYAITNELEITE
+92 EYKIANDLEITE
-104 ESFKIGSFNI
+104 ESFKISNFNI

-125 LTNEV
+125 LTSEV

-135 EHYFINLYNDNKK
+135 AHYFVNLYSDNKK

-156 DILSP
+156 DIISPSSEADATYDLS
-161 NSETDSSYDLND
+161 DSSAS
-173 TMTTIISLVKI
+173 IISLVKI
-184 REDEY
+184 SEEEY
-189 PSHVVNVPE
+189 PSHIVTVPE
-198 EGIATMTCINDK
+198 EGIATLTCTK
-210 NYEKLE
+210 NYEKVE
-216 YLLNSNKAY
+216 YLLNNNKVY
-225 VTNLIYEVNTN
+225 VTNLLYEVNTT
-236 DSNFN
+236 DANFN
-241 NLYSNYQISKAAYNN
+241 NLYNNYQALQTTYNN

-261 SNITVENGILKFKT
+261 SNITLENGLLSFKT
-275 IMNLSNIKSD
+275 IINLSSVKSD
-285 TINLK
+285 TLNLK
-290 SVYPYGTDAKVI
+290 TIYPFGTDAKVI

>member
-32 SIFGVLWIFVIF
+32 NVFGMIWIFIIF

-65 NPDIIEPGTS
+65 NPDVVVPNTPSKDNKKEDDTKDETS
-75 NNDNNKANDTE
+75 
-86 DISQVK
+86 VK
-92 EYAITNELEITE
+92 EYTITNELEITE
-104 ESFKIGSFNI
+104 ESFKISSFNI

-125 LTNEV
+125 LTSEV

-135 EHYFINLYNDNKK
+135 AHYFVNLYSDNKK

-156 DILSP
+156 DIISPSSEADATYDLS
-161 NSETDSSYDLND
+161 DSSAKV
-173 TMTTIISLVKI
+173 ISLVKI
-184 REDEY
+184 SEEEY
-189 PSHVVNVPE
+189 PSHIVTVPE
-198 EGIATMTCINDK
+198 EGVATLTCTK
-210 NYEKLE
+210 NYEKVE
-216 YLLNSNKAY
+216 YLLNNNKVY
-225 VTNLIYEVNTN
+225 VANLIYEVNTT
-236 DSNFN
+236 DVNFN
-241 NLYSNYQISKAAYNN
+241 NLYNNYQTLQTTYNN

-261 SNITVENGILKFKT
+261 SNITLENGLLNFKT
-275 IMNLSNIKSD
+275 IINLSSVKSD
-285 TINLK
+285 TLNLK
-290 SVYPYGTDAKVI
+290 SVYPFGTDAKVI

>member
-32 SIFGVLWIFVIF
+32 NVFGMIWIFIIF

-65 NPDIIEPGTS
+65 NPDVVVPNTPSKDNKKEDDTKDETS
-75 NNDNNKANDTE
+75 
-86 DISQVK
+86 VK
-92 EYAITNELEITE
+92 EYTITNDLEITE
-104 ESFKIGSFNI
+104 ESFKISNFNI

-125 LTNEV
+125 LTSEV

-135 EHYFINLYNDNKK
+135 AHYFVNLYSDNKK

-156 DILSP
+156 DIISPSSEADATYDLS
-161 NSETDSSYDLND
+161 DSSAS
-173 TMTTIISLVKI
+173 IISLVKI
-184 REDEY
+184 SEEEY
-189 PSHVVNVPE
+189 PSHIVTVPE
-198 EGIATMTCINDK
+198 EGVATLTCTK
-210 NYEKLE
+210 NYEKVE
-216 YLLNSNKAY
+216 YLLNNNKVY
-225 VTNLIYEVNTN
+225 VANLIYEVNTT
-236 DSNFN
+236 DVNFN
-241 NLYSNYQISKAAYNN
+241 NLYNNYQTLQTTYNN

-261 SNITVENGILKFKT
+261 SNITLENGLLNFKT
-275 IMNLSNIKSD
+275 IINLSSVKSD
-285 TINLK
+285 TLNLK
-290 SVYPYGTDAKVI
+290 TIYPFGTDAKVI

>member
-32 SIFGVLWIFVIF
+32 NVFGMIWIFIIF

-65 NPDIIEPGTS
+65 NPDVVVPNTPSKDNKKEDDTKDETS
-75 NNDNNKANDTE
+75 
-86 DISQVK
+86 VK
-92 EYAITNELEITE
+92 EYKIANDLEITE
-104 ESFKIGSFNI
+104 ESFKISNFNI

-125 LTNEV
+125 LTSEV

-135 EHYFINLYNDNKK
+135 AHYFVNLYSDNKK

-156 DILSP
+156 DIISPSSEADATYDLS
-161 NSETDSSYDLND
+161 DSSAS
-173 TMTTIISLVKI
+173 IISLVKI
-184 REDEY
+184 SEEEY
-189 PSHVVNVPE
+189 PSHIVTVPE
-198 EGIATMTCINDK
+198 EGVATLTCTK
-210 NYEKLE
+210 NYEKVE
-216 YLLNSNKAY
+216 YLLNNNKVY
-225 VTNLIYEVNTN
+225 VTNLLYEVNTT
-236 DSNFN
+236 DANFN
-241 NLYSNYQISKAAYNN
+241 NLYNNYQALQTTYNN

-261 SNITVENGILKFKT
+261 SNITLENGLLSFKT
-275 IMNLSNIKSD
+275 IINLSSVKSD
-285 TINLK
+285 ALNLK
-290 SVYPYGTDAKVI
+290 TIYPFGTDAKVI

>member
-32 SIFGVLWIFVIF
+32 NVFGMIWIFIIF

-65 NPDIIEPGTS
+65 NPDVVVPNTPSKDNKKEDDTKDETS
-75 NNDNNKANDTE
+75 
-86 DISQVK
+86 VK
-92 EYAITNELEITE
+92 EYKIANDLEITE
-104 ESFKIGSFNI
+104 ESFKISNFNI

-125 LTNEV
+125 LTSEV

-135 EHYFINLYNDNKK
+135 AHYFVNLYSDNKK

-156 DILSP
+156 DIISPSSEADATYDLS
-161 NSETDSSYDLND
+161 DSSAS
-173 TMTTIISLVKI
+173 IISLVKI
-184 REDEY
+184 SEEEY
-189 PSHVVNVPE
+189 PSHIVTVPE
-198 EGIATMTCINDK
+198 EGVATLTCTK
-210 NYEKLE
+210 NYEKVE
-216 YLLNSNKAY
+216 YLLNNNKVY
-225 VTNLIYEVNTN
+225 VANLIYEVNTT
-236 DSNFN
+236 DVNFN
-241 NLYSNYQISKAAYNN
+241 NLYNNYQTLQTTYNN

-261 SNITVENGILKFKT
+261 SNITLENGLLNFKT
-275 IMNLSNIKSD
+275 IINLSSVKSD
-285 TINLK
+285 TLNLK
-290 SVYPYGTDAKVI
+290 SVYPFGTDAKVI

>member
-32 SIFGVLWIFVIF
+32 NVFGMIWIFIIF

-65 NPDIIEPGTS
+65 NPDVVVPNTPS
-75 NNDNNKANDTE
+75 NDNKKEDDTKDE
-86 DISQVK
+86 TSVK
-92 EYAITNELEITE
+92 EYTITNELEIAE
-104 ESFKIGSFNI
+104 ESFKISNFNI

-125 LTNEV
+125 LTSEV

-135 EHYFINLYNDNKK
+135 EHYFINLYNDSKK

-156 DILSP
+156 DIISP
-161 NSETDSSYDLND
+161 SSETDAAYDLSD
-173 TMTTIISLVKI
+173 SSAKVISLVKI
-184 REDEY
+184 SEEEY
-189 PSHVVNVPE
+189 PSHIVTVPE
-198 EGIATMTCINDK
+198 EGVATLTCTK
-210 NYEKLE
+210 NYEKVE
-216 YLLNSNKAY
+216 YLLNNNKVY
-225 VTNLIYEVNTN
+225 VTNLLYEVNTT
-236 DSNFN
+236 DVNFN
-241 NLYSNYQISKAAYNN
+241 NLYNNYQTLQTTYNN

-261 SNITVENGILKFKT
+261 SNITLENGLLSFKT
-275 IMNLSNIKSD
+275 IINLSSVKSD
-285 TINLK
+285 TLNLK
-290 SVYPYGTDAKVI
+290 TIYPFGTDAKVI

>member
-32 SIFGVLWIFVIF
+32 NVFGMIWIFIIF

-65 NPDIIEPGTS
+65 NPDVVVPNTPSKDNKKEDDTKDDTS
-75 NNDNNKANDTE
+75 
-86 DISQVK
+86 VK
-92 EYAITNELEITE
+92 EYKIANDLEITE
-104 ESFKIGSFNI
+104 ESFKISNFNI

-125 LTNEV
+125 LTSEV

-135 EHYFINLYNDNKK
+135 AHYFVNLYSDNKK

-161 NSETDSSYDLND
+161 SSETDAAYDLSD
-173 TMTTIISLVKI
+173 SSAKVISLVKI
-184 REDEY
+184 SEEEY
-189 PSHVVNVPE
+189 PSHIVTVPE
-198 EGIATMTCINDK
+198 EGVATLTCTK
-210 NYEKLE
+210 NYEKVE
-216 YLLNSNKAY
+216 YLLNNNKVY
-225 VTNLIYEVNTN
+225 VANLIYEVNTT
-236 DSNFN
+236 DVNFN
-241 NLYSNYQISKAAYNN
+241 NLYNNYQTLQTTYNN

-261 SNITVENGILKFKT
+261 SNITLENGLLNFKT
-275 IMNLSNIKSD
+275 IINLSSVKSD
-285 TINLK
+285 TLNLK
-290 SVYPYGTDAKVI
+290 TIYPFGTDAKVI

>member
-32 SIFGVLWIFVIF
+32 NVFGMIWIFIIF

-65 NPDIIEPGTS
+65 NPDVVVPNTPSKDNKKEDDTKDETS
-75 NNDNNKANDTE
+75 
-86 DISQVK
+86 VK
-92 EYAITNELEITE
+92 EYKIANDLEITE
-104 ESFKIGSFNI
+104 ESFKISNFNV

-125 LTNEV
+125 LTSEV

-135 EHYFINLYNDNKK
+135 AHYFVNLYSDNKK

-161 NSETDSSYDLND
+161 SSETDAAYDLSD
-173 TMTTIISLVKI
+173 SSASIISLVKI
-184 REDEY
+184 SEEEY
-189 PSHVVNVPE
+189 PSHIVTVPE
-198 EGIATMTCINDK
+198 EGVATLTCTK
-210 NYEKLE
+210 NYEKVE
-216 YLLNSNKAY
+216 YLLNNNKVY
-225 VTNLIYEVNTN
+225 VTNLLYEVNTT
-236 DSNFN
+236 DANFN
-241 NLYSNYQISKAAYNN
+241 NLYNNYQALQTTYNN

-261 SNITVENGILKFKT
+261 SNITLENGLLSFKT
-275 IMNLSNIKSD
+275 IINLSSVKSD
-285 TINLK
+285 TLNLK
-290 SVYPYGTDAKVI
+290 TIYPFGTDAKVI

>member
-32 SIFGVLWIFVIF
+32 NVFGMIWIFIIF

-65 NPDIIEPGTS
+65 NPDVVVPSTPSKDNKKEDDTKDETS
-75 NNDNNKANDTE
+75 
-86 DISQVK
+86 VK
-92 EYAITNELEITE
+92 EYKIANDLEITE
-104 ESFKIGSFNI
+104 ESFKISNFNI

-125 LTNEV
+125 LTSEV

-135 EHYFINLYNDNKK
+135 AHYFVNLYSDNKK

-161 NSETDSSYDLND
+161 SSETDAAYDLSD
-173 TMTTIISLVKI
+173 SSASIISLVKI
-184 REDEY
+184 SEEEY
-189 PSHVVNVPE
+189 PSHIVTVPE
-198 EGIATMTCINDK
+198 EGVATLTCTK
-210 NYEKLE
+210 NYEKVE
-216 YLLNSNKAY
+216 YLLNNNKVY
-225 VTNLIYEVNTN
+225 VANLIYEVNTT
-236 DSNFN
+236 DVNFN
-241 NLYSNYQISKAAYNN
+241 NLYNNYQTLQTTYNN

-261 SNITVENGILKFKT
+261 SNITLENGLLNFKT
-275 IMNLSNIKSD
+275 IINLSSVKSD
-285 TINLK
+285 ALNLK
-290 SVYPYGTDAKVI
+290 TIYPFGTDAKVI